1 MNHLVIAPILLPLV
15 AGIVLLLL
23 RRTAFHWQRSL
34 SLIAVLAQ
42 VGVALLLLQSV
53 LGGPLRVYALGNW
66 QAPFGIVLVADP
78 LAAWMVLITALLALF
93 ALLYALRGGDQAGRH
108 FHVLFQLQLFGL
120 QGAFLTGDL
129 FNLFVFFEILL
140 LASYGLLLYGSGP
153 RRSRAGLHFVVL
165 NLAGSSLFLFAVGTL
180 YGTFGTLNMADLA
193 VQISRASADQQSLAR
208 LAGLLLF
215 GVFALKAALVPLHL
229 WLPAAYSAAT
239 APVAALFVIMTK
251 VGAYGILRLDVL
263 LYGNGAMSDLLDA
276 WLLPLALLTLVLG
289 TLGVMAST
297 ELRRQVAWLVV
308 ISVGTLLTAFALG
321 GVNGIAA
328 GLYYL
333 PHTTFAGAAFFL
345 LADSLARRRGEHD
358 DHIVPHARLADRR
371 LLGGLFFI
379 VAILVAGLPPL
390 SGFVGKFLILRAALD
405 TPAATAW
412 VLAIVLGG
420 GLLTI
425 IALARSGSVILYRS
439 HPAEHGTAT
448 GQLWPELIPALG
460 LILLCLGLMIAAGPV
475 DAITRVIAEQLL
487 QPEIYIQAVLGGGG
501 T

>member
-1 MNHLVIAPILLPLV
+1 MSHLVIAPILLPLL
-15 AGIVLLLL
+15 AGILLLLL
-23 RRTAFHWQRSL
+23 RSL
-34 SLIAVLAQ
+34 DIRWRRALGLAAMLAQ
-42 VGVALLLLQSV
+42 VAVAITLLQTV
-53 LGGPLRVYALGNW
+53 LDGPLLVYALGNW
-66 QAPFGIVLVADP
+66 QAPYGIVLVADP
-78 LAAWMVLITALLALF
+78 LAAWMVLITALLGLF
-93 ALLYALRGGDQAGRH
+93 ALLYALRGADQAGRH

-140 LASYGLLLYGSGP
+140 LASYGLLLHGSGP
-153 RRSRAGLHFVVL
+153 QRSRAGLHFVVI
-165 NLAGSSLFLFAVGTL
+165 NLAGSTLFLFAVGTL

-193 VQISRASADQQSLAR
+193 VHIGQASPQQLGLAR

-263 LYGNGAMSDLLDA
+263 LFGAGEASDLLDA
-276 WLLPLALLTLVLG
+276 WLLPLALLTLALG

-297 ELRRQVAWLVV
+297 GLRRQVAWLVV

-345 LADSLARRRGEHD
+345 LADSLSVRRGEHD
-358 DHIVPHARLADRR
+358 DHFVPHAALADRR
-371 LLGGLFFI
+371 LLGGLFFL

-390 SGFVGKFLILRAALD
+390 SGFIGKFLILRAALGSD
-405 TPAATAW
+405 AIAW
-412 VLAIVLGG
+412 VLAVVLAG

-425 IALARSGSVILYRS
+425 IALARSGSVIFYRS
-439 HPAEHGTAT
+439 HPAEHAT
-448 GQLWPELIPALG
+448 PTLQLWPELVPASG
-460 LILLCLGLMIAAGPV
+460 LLLLCLGLMIAAGPV
-475 DAITRVIAEQLL
+475 DAVTRFIAGQLM
-487 QPEIYIQAVLGGGG
+487 QPEIYIQAVLGGAGS
-501 T
+501 